1 MWSASIS
8 QSQSTLYSAEDIR
21 RFLAPQD
28 SVTQA
33 LMEGRLSS
41 RHRPAEFTCEWATKR
56 VSDIARGKNGLT
68 ILTGKEYCGKS
79 VLANWIAE
87 RMTNNRGRIRHDV
100 LMFEVD
106 SALKEN
112 SSDIAIAKALVLQ
125 VFDKLI
131 GNQALYRDVCGAI
144 KAELAGKPQEQV
156 VDLLW
161 LSIHNSISSLE
172 KTMIIVDGTDGL
184 ETKQQTRLLQR
195 LSELSGSHP
204 LVKAIAVSRPLG
216 SAPPKGSTIW
226 SIETQD
232 IHNDIVSFAYER
244 LSENSM
250 LGSLQPSQLQSLA
263 ERLATASNGSFAW
276 ADIAIEVV
284 SHEQTISAVSK
295 SIDGLPK
302 DLKGLIDRLITTVSL
317 QDRDSRAILAW
328 MLAAQRP
335 LLLGE
340 VKALLEID
348 CSSVQITE
356 RFSDI
361 ENDVRRSCGGLI
373 SITDGLLRFKTLAI
387 RHHLVSLAGSVK
399 DFSNSSKNVFPFN
412 MQEASY
418 DLCIRS
424 LAYVK
429 LTLDRQYPYSQEP
442 LTYNQLTE
450 VFGELPFMEY
460 ACRYWLSHFRSSPMH
475 QHPGTHKLTSTFK
488 AVMPDSVP
496 HTRLEYTCLRSQ
508 YSIQETCDLL
518 QLSLS
523 LRTLVFTEQAP
534 SVLQTLINVALT
546 IEKIKPD
553 EANQYYHRC
562 FKVGRE
568 LVADESTLIIWVA
581 HRYIDTL
588 KTMTK
593 STELEEILT
602 YVIRIYKR
610 DYGTSHDST
619 LIYMRRLAEYYVITK
634 ETTKAFTVYKEIYEV
649 MVSKYGYHAT
659 ETQTIFTSLQK
670 ISTKEQLQSI
680 TQEQHVS
687 AERTLD
693 VSDTKRVVST
703 QEQIQ
708 QYEKEN
714 NVQKA
719 EETMVNYWRD
729 ISEKSR
735 TSKDVKVQEQQIDA
749 TFEYVKFLQRQK
761 RTEEATTILN
771 GLYLELDKSTNYNE
785 SKITWIQRIGNEMKT
800 MGSTSSAR
808 GVFSYLWSYYR
819 STGQHTSKEAQTIAR
834 SLTETTT
841 STTTTTKSTEEQI
854 TFYREMLETNMMTT
868 QTMDETTI
876 RIAIQLITSYSR
888 TESHEDIIEV
898 CREVLQRH
906 WPAVLVGNQDTRF
919 PQTFTNESI
928 EIANHLATSYM
939 RLNFVD
945 EASQI
950 RYGIF
955 TAYRTQPDKNVEKL
969 ITYGRELIQHYQ
981 SIYRSNDVLIVYQQ
995 LYEALTK
1002 VYGATHKETISILYE
1017 KAAFERKH
1025 NRKTAAQQSYTK
1037 IYTTLKGDSNLCPRE
1052 AIPAAQTL
1060 AQIYEKEQNW
1070 EAARSIYSV
1079 LWQTFLQKGQEY
1091 ALGMEFV
1098 NQIFDRYLYILE
1110 EKSQTDYNT
1119 RRGLASEY
1127 RQTYQKFYGAESER
1141 TINASM
1147 KLATLDEKDEKHR
1160 SEAISIYESIL
1171 SMYQQNK
1178 ISGASISI
1186 VVGNTRRRLAHLY
1199 SVMGITSEQAQTLYL
1214 EEFDSA
1220 RSTHGTSH
1228 ADVLM
1233 WLGLL
1238 IACYNKRNNEAD
1250 TRKAVERLQTTA
1262 TDIMLHETD
1271 SQKLYE
1277 SSQSIAKIYQQNQ
1290 LSNPTASEYASE
1302 LRRHAVRG
1310 ESNIASLKGK
1320 SVPRRVYTFI
1330 VGTEET
1336 INGGQFSV
1344 IMSELMTETLL
1355 TEAFL
1360 NARTKDASFDVIFHA
1375 GKRLRQF
1382 LISRKRTES
1391 SQVDADLLEV
1401 FKRKVVMTGG
1411 TKQQPDQAA
1420 VRQYFDIVINRLDE
1434 DSHDLAVLRIA
1445 TEAIGRAFKESQF
1458 QRAYWLAFIVDRY
1471 AHFNDGYRSQSK
1483 IELAFQVC
1491 MMLNGRAA
1499 GVKSVDDKTLQG
1511 QMNTLSAS
1519 ILTEALSAAKS
1530 IQLNFVA
1537 LPIET
1542 LNILIV
1548 ILGQQKNYADLE
1560 WILSDLWNARHQSR
1574 TTGAAGSS
1582 QGKWTTH
1589 TTVTI
1594 GRRLVEC
1601 RYMMNESRSALDLL
1615 EDICYNLRRV
1625 WGPLDNTTLSME
1637 SLRAAMYTSLGQNGE
1652 AMGVHEEILSHLTS
1666 DEIDLDNVSAEKE
1679 ASIAVAEMQ
1688 AMRTSFLRN
1697 GARWPK
1703 NKDEGFYDE
1712 LYHVVS
1718 EQVGKEKAWKDA
1730 KIEDVNKWSAAA
1742 KSFKDDGSGGYK
1754 GAEIRWEIIED
1765 DSQKGAVHINA
1776 LRKRSTRFSGEWGM
1790 LNGNSNGHSN
1800 GYTNGSV
1807 SSNGNAGGSSS
1818 YSVTVSTRSG

>member
-1 MWSASIS
+1 MSITIHTSSSSSSSSRVNVLREVVGRVSTSYKRDLDASASQTIESASEAGVVLDFIASERLRCMPQSGGRYDKVLRYAELFIMHIAAFSQNVAKAMTNVQEATQQIYGSIHLLLQVSLIKTPQTRMLTALQLGETHVTLLEKLLGVYYRLGAGLEVFSGHGELLLNSTEAQSSCSTAFAALLQVTANSSLYYYKQSSGATTKLRSGEFERHFGALIEKYYYARGESCAHMWSASIS

-195 LSELSGSHP
+195 LSELSASHP

-232 IHNDIVSFAYER
+232 IHHDIVSFAYER

-340 VKALLEID
+340 VKALLEVD

-442 LTYNQLTE
+442 LTYSQLTE

-546 IEKIKPD
+546 VEKVKPD

-568 LVADESTLIIWVA
+568 LLDDESTLIIWIA

-602 YVIRIYKR
+602 YIIRIYKR

-619 LIYMRRLAEYYVITK
+619 LVYMRRLAEYYVITK
-634 ETTKAFTVYKEIYEV
+634 ETTKAFNVYKEIYEV

-659 ETQTIFTSLQK
+659 ETTTIFTSLQK
-670 ISTKEQLQSI
+670 ICTKE
-680 TQEQHVS
+680 
-687 AERTLD
+687 
-693 VSDTKRVVST
+693 
-703 QEQIQ
+703 
-708 QYEKEN
+708 
-714 NVQKA
+714 
-719 EETMVNYWRD
+719 
-729 ISEKSR
+729 
-735 TSKDVKVQEQQIDA
+735 A
-749 TFEYVKFLQRQK
+749 TPKY
-761 RTEEATTILN
+761 
-771 GLYLELDKSTNYNE
+771 
-785 SKITWIQRIGNEMKT
+785 
-800 MGSTSSAR
+800 
-808 GVFSYLWSYYR
+808 
-819 STGQHTSKEAQTIAR
+819 H
-834 SLTETTT
+834 
-841 STTTTTKSTEEQI
+841 
-854 TFYREMLETNMMTT
+854 
-868 QTMDETTI
+868 
-876 RIAIQLITSYSR
+876 
-888 TESHEDIIEV
+888 
-898 CREVLQRH
+898 
-906 WPAVLVGNQDTRF
+906 
-919 PQTFTNESI
+919 
-928 EIANHLATSYM
+928 
-939 RLNFVD
+939 
-945 EASQI
+945 
-950 RYGIF
+950 
-955 TAYRTQPDKNVEKL
+955 
-969 ITYGRELIQHYQ
+969 
-981 SIYRSNDVLIVYQQ
+981 
-995 LYEALTK
+995 
-1002 VYGATHKETISILYE
+1002 
-1017 KAAFERKH
+1017 
-1025 NRKTAAQQSYTK
+1025 
-1037 IYTTLKGDSNLCPRE
+1037 
-1052 AIPAAQTL
+1052 
-1060 AQIYEKEQNW
+1060 
-1070 EAARSIYSV
+1070 
-1079 LWQTFLQKGQEY
+1079 
-1091 ALGMEFV
+1091 
-1098 NQIFDRYLYILE
+1098 
-1110 EKSQTDYNT
+1110 
-1119 RRGLASEY
+1119 
-1127 RQTYQKFYGAESER
+1127 
-1141 TINASM
+1141 
-1147 KLATLDEKDEKHR
+1147 
-1160 SEAISIYESIL
+1160 
-1171 SMYQQNK
+1171 
-1178 ISGASISI
+1178 SGA
-1186 VVGNTRRRLAHLY
+1186 
-1199 SVMGITSEQAQTLYL
+1199 
-1214 EEFDSA
+1214 
-1220 RSTHGTSH
+1220 
-1228 ADVLM
+1228 
-1233 WLGLL
+1233 
-1238 IACYNKRNNEAD
+1238 AC
-1250 TRKAVERLQTTA
+1250 L
-1262 TDIMLHETD
+1262 
-1271 SQKLYE
+1271 
-1277 SSQSIAKIYQQNQ
+1277 
-1290 LSNPTASEYASE
+1290 
-1302 LRRHAVRG
+1302 
-1310 ESNIASLKGK
+1310 
-1320 SVPRRVYTFI
+1320 
-1330 VGTEET
+1330 
-1336 INGGQFSV
+1336 
-1344 IMSELMTETLL
+1344 
-1355 TEAFL
+1355 
-1360 NARTKDASFDVIFHA
+1360 
-1375 GKRLRQF
+1375 
-1382 LISRKRTES
+1382 
-1391 SQVDADLLEV
+1391 
-1401 FKRKVVMTGG
+1401 
-1411 TKQQPDQAA
+1411 
-1420 VRQYFDIVINRLDE
+1420 
-1434 DSHDLAVLRIA
+1434 
-1445 TEAIGRAFKESQF
+1445 
-1458 QRAYWLAFIVDRY
+1458 
-1471 AHFNDGYRSQSK
+1471 
-1483 IELAFQVC
+1483 C
-1491 MMLNGRAA
+1491 
-1499 GVKSVDDKTLQG
+1499 
-1511 QMNTLSAS
+1511 
-1519 ILTEALSAAKS
+1519 
-1530 IQLNFVA
+1530 
-1537 LPIET
+1537 
-1542 LNILIV
+1542 
-1548 ILGQQKNYADLE
+1548 
-1560 WILSDLWNARHQSR
+1560 
-1574 TTGAAGSS
+1574 
-1582 QGKWTTH
+1582 
-1589 TTVTI
+1589 
-1594 GRRLVEC
+1594 
-1601 RYMMNESRSALDLL
+1601 
-1615 EDICYNLRRV
+1615 
-1625 WGPLDNTTLSME
+1625 
-1637 SLRAAMYTSLGQNGE
+1637 
-1652 AMGVHEEILSHLTS
+1652 
-1666 DEIDLDNVSAEKE
+1666 
-1679 ASIAVAEMQ
+1679 
-1688 AMRTSFLRN
+1688 
-1697 GARWPK
+1697 
-1703 NKDEGFYDE
+1703 
-1712 LYHVVS
+1712 
-1718 EQVGKEKAWKDA
+1718 
-1730 KIEDVNKWSAAA
+1730 
-1742 KSFKDDGSGGYK
+1742 
-1754 GAEIRWEIIED
+1754 
-1765 DSQKGAVHINA
+1765 
-1776 LRKRSTRFSGEWGM
+1776 
-1790 LNGNSNGHSN
+1790 
-1800 GYTNGSV
+1800 
-1807 SSNGNAGGSSS
+1807 
-1818 YSVTVSTRSG
+1818 